1 MRNQRLTPYYVGFG
15 VLIVL
20 VLAILALNTFR
31 ATPQITLPDPPGT
44 SEQGG
49 SNDQTDGGA
58 YTRLSVTPE
67 TVQGVI
73 ATLARPKTYSRTVL
87 SETFW
92 SGGSAKS
99 EISVSVDG
107 EYTSIAATLPDGTLR
122 RTLTDGT
129 RSCIWYGG
137 SSQYFSSSAGDIS
150 ADEEQGIPTYED
162 VIALPTERITAADY
176 RMLSDVDCIY
186 VETSPDEF
194 GYCERYW
201 VSVETGLLVAA
212 EKMAEETAVYR
223 MAALTMSETIA
234 ADTFLLPDGTSFVE
248 TEEATE

>member
-73 ATLARPKTYSRTVL
+73 ATLARPKIMPKMQPKNS
-87 SETFW
+87 
-92 SGGSAKS
+92 
-99 EISVSVDG
+99 
-107 EYTSIAATLPDGTLR
+107 P
-122 RTLTDGT
+122 
-129 RSCIWYGG
+129 
-137 SSQYFSSSAGDIS
+137 SSARSNVCPI
-150 ADEEQGIPTYED
+150 A
-162 VIALPTERITAADY
+162 VIKSGP
-176 RMLSDVDCIY
+176 
-186 VETSPDEF
+186 
-194 GYCERYW
+194 
-201 VSVETGLLVAA
+201 
-212 EKMAEETAVYR
+212 
-223 MAALTMSETIA
+223 
-234 ADTFLLPDGTSFVE
+234 
-248 TEEATE
+248 